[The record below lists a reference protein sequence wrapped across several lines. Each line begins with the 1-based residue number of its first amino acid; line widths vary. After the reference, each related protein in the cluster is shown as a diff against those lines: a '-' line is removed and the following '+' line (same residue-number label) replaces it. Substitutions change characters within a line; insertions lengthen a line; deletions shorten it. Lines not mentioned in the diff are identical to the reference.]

1 MAPHENEKGLS
12 ILANR
17 KSFFVLEFNCYEKPN
32 CVL

>member
-12 ILANR
+12 ILTNR
-17 KSFFVLEFNCYEKPN
+17 KSFLVLEFNCYEKPN